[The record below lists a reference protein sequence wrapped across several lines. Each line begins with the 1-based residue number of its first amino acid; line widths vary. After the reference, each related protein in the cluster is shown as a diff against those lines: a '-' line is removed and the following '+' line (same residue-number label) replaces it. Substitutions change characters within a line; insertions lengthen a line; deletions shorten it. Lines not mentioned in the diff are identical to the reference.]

1 MITAIVDSQHNDF
14 DYYNDLSRKYDL
26 KKGFEQ
32 SESFTSIIAHDILG
46 RMERFDVS
54 TESKLLALVNI
65 ISSKIH
71 TKDFAKFSSIENK
84 KASGGIRS
92 ISVPEQDIDE
102 HLLMWSG
109 MYGVILISREP
120 IEHKNTIKL
129 EGDFLIAFDNLP
141 PFIILTN
148 TENQK
153 GDFEIIQDSG
163 DQEKD
168 QYLSEILAEFSR
180 MIFPKWD
187 EYGVK
192 MGVKNKY
199 EFSFLTKHNTIEC

>member
-1 MITAIVDSQHNDF
+1 MITAIVDSQHSDF
-14 DYYNDLSRKYDL
+14 DYYNELSRKYDL

-32 SESFTSIIAHDILG
+32 SESFTSIIAHDILS

-65 ISSKIH
+65 ISSKIN

-84 KASGGIRS
+84 KSSGGIRS
-92 ISVPEQDIDE
+92 ISVPEQNIDE

-120 IEHKNTIKL
+120 IEHKRTLQL
-129 EGDFLIAFDNLP
+129 EGDFLIAFDNIP
-141 PFIILTN
+141 PFIVLTN
-148 TENQK
+148 TENAK
-153 GDFEIIQDSG
+153 GNFNIIEDSG

-168 QYLSEILAEFSR
+168 QHLSEILAEFSR

-192 MGVKNKY
+192 VGVKNKY
-199 EFSFLTKHNTIEC
+199 EFSFMAKHNTIEC